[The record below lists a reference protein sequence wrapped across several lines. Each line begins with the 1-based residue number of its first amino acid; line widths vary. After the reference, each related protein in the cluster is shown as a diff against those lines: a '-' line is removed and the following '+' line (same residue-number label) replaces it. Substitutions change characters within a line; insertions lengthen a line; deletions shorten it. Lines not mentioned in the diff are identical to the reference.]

1 MGWTQLIHHE
11 QFQDYMEQQRTSEIH
26 RSSCVKN
33 NPNVNTC
40 KKIHGSWCKHMD
52 LGVWIQEYW
61 CSKLAVNERISRS
74 SCKQMNWVDIYILYE
89 ISISKFKYMALAPIG
104 IAMNKECYF
113 KSNGSSL
120 LEGFP
125 IKSNSLVEST
135 WKEFWIMVQ
144 STAVVPANTCTGI

>member
-33 NPNVNTC
+33 NPHVKTC
-40 KKIHGSWCKHMD
+40 TRINGSWCKHMD

-74 SCKQMNWVDIYILYE
+74 SCKQMDWVDIYILYE

-104 IAMNKECYF
+104 IAMNKECYS

-125 IKSNSLVEST
+125 IKSNSLVESI

>member
-1 MGWTQLIHHE
+1 M
-11 QFQDYMEQQRTSEIH
+11 
-26 RSSCVKN
+26 
-33 NPNVNTC
+33 
-40 KKIHGSWCKHMD
+40 
-52 LGVWIQEYW
+52 
-61 CSKLAVNERISRS
+61 
-74 SCKQMNWVDIYILYE
+74 DIYILYE

-144 STAVVPANTCTGI
+144 STAVVPANTGIQKTRYVEH